1 MPYIGRFTAAERATY
16 TKLDNIASQF
26 NGSARTFNLTSGGSA
41 FYPASAPSLQVS
53 LNNQIQEPGI
63 SYTIDGST
71 ITFTSAPSPGTT
83 FFCIVLGS
91 PLPINVPGD
100 ETVDGVKLTKP
111 FNYDSGLL
119 RLDDVNNTVH
129 IGTGVTLTSHSGNIY
144 ANTLS
149 MGTQT
154 VSHLGVGIST
164 EGGLVGLGATVLDI
178 RGPGVSTAYFNSS
191 VGIATIYFQG
201 GGGGG
206 GTGTWER
213 KTTTY
218 TASAGDQL
226 IADTS
231 GGVFTVTL
239 PATPSVGDIVRFA
252 DGASWSSNN
261 LTLARN
267 GSTIE
272 GLSEDLVIDIGGV
285 QIDLIYDG
293 TTWEVYTNAGPSVSI
308 TDDTSTSTTQYP
320 LMVRS
325 TTGTATTSYVSST
338 KLYFNPSTGE
348 LSATDFN
355 SLSDLRLKENISPI
369 DNVMDRLNMVKGVS
383 FNWKDNG
390 HKSYGVIAQEIEKVF
405 PELVKSDAES
415 QKTVSYIPLI
425 AFLLEAVKSQQEQI
439 NNIISHI
446 KE

>member
-1 MPYIGRFTAAERATY
+1 MPYIGRFSVTERADY
-16 TKLDNIASQF
+16 VKLDNISSQF
-26 NGSARTFNLTSGGSA
+26 NGSTRTFNLTSGGAA
-41 FYPASAPSLQVS
+41 FYPASASSLQVS
-53 LNNQIQEPGI
+53 LNGELQEPGVSYSI
-63 SYTIDGST
+63 SGSE
-71 ITFTSAPSPGTT
+71 ITFTTAPETSTP

-91 PLPINVPGD
+91 NLPINTVGD
-100 ETVDGVKLTKP
+100 ETVTGLKLSKP
-111 FNYDSGLL
+111 LNYDSGLF
-119 RLDDVNNTVH
+119 RLDSVNDTVH
-129 IGTGVTLTSHSGNIY
+129 IGTGITFHSTDGIISNGGFNI
-144 ANTLS
+144 
-149 MGTQT
+149 
-154 VSHLGVGIST
+154 GIQS
-164 EGGLVGLGATVLDI
+164 GGLNISAGVVTAFNFIGAGNTFLYHSDTRTI
-178 RGPGVSTAYFNSS
+178 DVS
-191 VGIATIYFQG
+191 IA
-201 GGGGG
+201 GGGG
-206 GTGTWER
+206 GTGSWER

-218 TASAGDQL
+218 TASVGDQL

-231 GGVFTVTL
+231 GGAFTITL
-239 PATPSVGDIVRFA
+239 PPSPSEGDIVRFA
-252 DGASWSSNN
+252 DGASWSDDN

-338 KLYFNPSTGE
+338 KLYFNPNTGE

-369 DNVMDRLNMVKGVS
+369 DNVMERLNMVTGVS

-405 PELVKSDAES
+405 PELVKNDAES

-439 NNIISHI
+439 NNIISRI